1 MVVSRCRVLTC
12 YRDTKERY
20 QLLYCTT
27 LYCTVL
33 HCTVLYCTVLYCR
46 YQAELEAWAG
56 EAGWHSRDRG
66 HSLVLAASC
75 LSFRSKRSVSAAADC
90 RAAAK

>member
-1 MVVSRCRVLTC
+1 MPRGDLLPRHQGEVPGRAVL
-12 YRDTKERY
+12 Y
-20 QLLYCTT
+20 
-27 LYCTVL
+27 
-33 HCTVLYCTVLYCR
+33 CTVLYCTVLYCR

-66 HSLVLAASC
+66 HSLVLAASS

>member
-1 MVVSRCRVLTC
+1 MPRGH
-12 YRDTKERY
+12 
-20 QLLYCTT
+20 LLPRHQGEVPGRAV

-33 HCTVLYCTVLYCR
+33 YCTVLYCTLLYCTVLYCR

-66 HSLVLAASC
+66 HSLVLAASS

-90 RAAAK
+90 RAVK